1 MQFSTLMWLSRRI
14 NDVGLH
20 FRSWWDHLKSLK
32 PPYHQEK
39 ACKQT
44 ETSIGLSKDR
54 KDLAVIKCS
63 VVEIRW
69 KATARKHLSE
79 HSWKSDLAV
88 IKCSVLEIRWK
99 ATARKHLSE
108 HSWKSDLTVIK
119 CSVEEIRWKATARK
133 RLVWTFNWF
142 CYQGY
147 HSLHLCLVDC

>member
-69 KATARKHLSE
+69 KATARKH
-79 HSWKSDLAV
+79 
-88 IKCSVLEIRWK
+88 
-99 ATARKHLSE
+99 
-108 HSWKSDLTVIK
+108 
-119 CSVEEIRWKATARK
+119 
-133 RLVWTFNWF
+133 VWTFMKKWLS
-142 CYQGY
+142 CYKMQCGRDQMEGDSSKTSCLNIQLILLPGLPQFTPLFSWLLGIRFIY
-147 HSLHLCLVDC
+147 HSD